1 MRAVLP
7 LQVIVVSSSSELKKL
22 YGSTLR
28 SIGADVRWHVSLQQV
43 LDERETLKP
52 SILLLDLDSQTEPV
66 KLFSEELRALFPD
79 SEWVALSSE
88 DSAQI
93 AMRCLRA
100 GFADFLVKPMN
111 PGELAWAILRC
122 QQRRQ
127 ARVEWSQSPTRLLE
141 AVKEMSAC
149 SSATL
154 LRITALQFLKQAL
167 GARSVR
173 WSTRAKNYP
182 RMQWKFLS
190 SNQTLWIPS
199 RIFLDE
205 GILITGL
212 KRKPSQESLKE
223 AKSLVEHLE
232 LSHANLSRL
241 EQMRQQT
248 FLDDLTG
255 LYNARFLRHC
265 LDKAV
270 HDFREKKEPF
280 CVLFIDVDKFKAVND
295 EHGHLVGSGLLKAL
309 GRSLKNLVR
318 TQDSVFRYGGDE
330 FVVILAGTH
339 LSRGIQIAERLRKSI
354 EKRVFQIEESSV
366 RATLSIGVASFPDHA
381 EKLESLLKMAD
392 QAMYDAKRKSRN
404 AVETLP
410 LPSYPQL
417 DA

>member
-22 YGSTLR
+22 YGTTLR
-28 SIGADVRWHVSLQQV
+28 SIGADVRWHVSLQEV

-154 LRITALQFLKQAL
+154 LRITALQFLKQAI

-173 WSTRAKNYP
+173 WSTRAKNYS
-182 RMQWKFLS
+182 RMQWKFFNT
-190 SNQTLWIPS
+190 NQTLWIPS

-205 GILITGL
+205 GILVTGL
-212 KRKPSQESLKE
+212 KKKPTQECLKE

-255 LYNARFLRHC
+255 LYNARYLRHC

-270 HDFREKKEPF
+270 QDYREKQETF

-339 LSRGIQIAERLRKSI
+339 LARGIQVAERLRKSI

-410 LPSYPQL
+410 IPSYPQL